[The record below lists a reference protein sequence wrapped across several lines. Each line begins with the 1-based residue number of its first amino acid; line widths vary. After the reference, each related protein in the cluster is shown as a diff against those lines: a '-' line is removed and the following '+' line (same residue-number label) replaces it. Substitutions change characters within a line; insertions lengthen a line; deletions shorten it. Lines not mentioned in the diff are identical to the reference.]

1 MVRWRRLSS
10 TVGDERVILAL
21 GGLNVL
27 GAVDQLFL
35 GITATEPLGEVLT
48 NAILVGGAGVAL
60 LYWGITL
67 PRSDLQPAVYPRIA
81 GWSLGGTALL
91 LLVVVFLG
99 LDPDGSLAPSR
110 EVAEIAIA
118 IGSVGGYTIGR
129 NEARAIMRAR
139 EAEDHK
145 RELEAHRRRLQ
156 QQNDRL
162 DSFAGMLAHELRNP
176 LQIVQIYHPQ
186 ERPRD
191 EDAAKQVENA
201 IDRIEEMIDILLVT
215 VRGSE
220 VNINRE
226 SVAIADVATDSW
238 ADLSAEA
245 EAADL
250 IVDTE
255 RVIRADP
262 VHVEHLLRNLFRNS
276 LEHGNPDA
284 TIRVGDLSDGFYVE
298 DDGPGIPDDV
308 REHVIEAGFTT
319 KADGIGLG
327 LTFVNQLAETY
338 GWQWGIADNEA
349 GGARFEFTDVEVVTA
364 SAERHPR

>member
-1 MVRWRRLSS
+1 MVRWRRLIS
-10 TVGDERVILAL
+10 TVGDERVVLAL

-35 GITATEPLGEVLT
+35 GVTATEPLGEVLT
-48 NAILVGGAGVAL
+48 NAVLVGSAGVAL
-60 LYWGITL
+60 LYWGLTL
-67 PRSDLQPAVYPRIA
+67 PRSDLEPAVYPRIA
-81 GWSLGGTALL
+81 GWSLGGAALL

-99 LDPDGSLAPSR
+99 LDPGDSIAPSR

-139 EAEDHK
+139 EAEHHK
-145 RELEAHRRRLQ
+145 RELEAHRRRLK

-191 EDAAKQVENA
+191 EDAAEQVENA
-201 IDRIEEMIDILLVT
+201 IDRIEEMIDVLLVT

-220 VNINRE
+220 VNIDRE
-226 SVAIADVATDSW
+226 SVAVADVAADSW
-238 ADLSAEA
+238 ADLSTEV

-250 IVDTE
+250 VVDAE

-276 LEHGNPDA
+276 LEHGNEDA
-284 TIRVGDLSDGFYVE
+284 VIRVGDLSTGFYVE
-298 DDGPGIPDDV
+298 DDGPGIPEEV
-308 REHVIEAGFTT
+308 REDVTEAGFTT
-319 KADGIGLG
+319 KAEGIGLG
-327 LTFVNQLAETY
+327 LTFVVRLAETY
-338 GWQWGIADNEA
+338 GWQWSITDSEA
-349 GGARFEFTDVEVVTA
+349 GGARFEFTDVEADSTT
-364 SAERHPR
+364 AERRPR